1 MSNWGKIA
9 IAVVGVT
16 AAAMPAWASDAF
28 KYIPAKQVAAD
39 VADTSKGPAVKIYFN
54 HDTFL
59 EEVAARDKTGQVEIH
74 KSWNDYITALS
85 GEAKL
90 TVGGTPVGMK
100 PTDPG
105 EQRGDHVAFG
115 RYGDHSRRH
124 AALDPTRS
132 RRAFPLPGLQD
143 QGTRLI
149 FSPSQFHPTSVCED
163 NDGR

>member
-1 MSNWGKIA
+1 MSTWGKFNLA
-9 IAVVGVT
+9 ILGAVI
-16 AAAMPAWASDAF
+16 AAMPARAADPF
-28 KYIPAKQVAAD
+28 QYIPAKQVAAD

-59 EEVAARDKTGQVEIH
+59 EEIAARDKTGQVEIH

-105 EQRGDHVAFG
+105 EQRGDSITGGQTVTLHP
-115 RYGDHSRRH
+115 GDMVTIPAGMPHWIQLAPH
-124 AALDPTRS
+124 AHFKYLVFKTKE
-132 RRAFPLPGLQD
+132 PG
-143 QGTRLI
+143 
-149 FSPSQFHPTSVCED
+149 
-163 NDGR
+163 

>member
-28 KYIPAKQVAAD
+28 KYILAKQVAAD

-105 EQRGDHVAFG
+105 EQRGDSITGGQTITLHSGDMVTIPAGMPHWIQLAPGAHF
-115 RYGDHSRRH
+115 RY
-124 AALDPTRS
+124 LVFKTKE
-132 RRAFPLPGLQD
+132 PG
-143 QGTRLI
+143 
-149 FSPSQFHPTSVCED
+149 
-163 NDGR
+163 

>member
-9 IAVVGVT
+9 IAAVGVT

-105 EQRGDHVAFG
+105 EQRGDSITGGQTITLHSGDMVTIPAGMPHWIQLAPGAHF
-115 RYGDHSRRH
+115 RY
-124 AALDPTRS
+124 LVFKTKE
-132 RRAFPLPGLQD
+132 PG
-143 QGTRLI
+143 
-149 FSPSQFHPTSVCED
+149 
-163 NDGR
+163 